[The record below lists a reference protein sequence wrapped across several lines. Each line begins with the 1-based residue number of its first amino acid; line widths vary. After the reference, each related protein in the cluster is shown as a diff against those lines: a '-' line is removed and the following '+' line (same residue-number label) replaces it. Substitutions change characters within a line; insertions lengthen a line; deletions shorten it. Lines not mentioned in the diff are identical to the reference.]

1 MKQDSMEKRFKR
13 MIKAV
18 RIGKCLVI
26 VNHSTEILAF
36 IKQEL
41 KEAIGKDEAM
51 KYPSLQSIT
60 KVRNQLRK
68 EQRRKVGLG

>member
-41 KEAIGKDEAM
+41 EDIFSKLPSKDDPLSREEM
-51 KYPSLQSIT
+51 LDIIE
-60 KVRNQLRK
+60 